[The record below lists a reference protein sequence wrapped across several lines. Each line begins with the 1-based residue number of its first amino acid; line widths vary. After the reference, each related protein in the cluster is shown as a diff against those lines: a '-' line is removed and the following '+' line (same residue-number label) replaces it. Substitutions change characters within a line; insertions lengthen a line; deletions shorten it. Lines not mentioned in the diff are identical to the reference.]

1 MKKTTDQFLKRK
13 RNLSYVLFC
22 FSIIMPFSCIKTTT
36 KQELIINESG
46 YFEACGV
53 NFLVFSNAHSSYF
66 GDSKISGIEIIHHEV
81 RTATNGDIRLH
92 NTPEQWDAIPE
103 TIDRTVNPDKNAIEV
118 RLAYPEYDFEYT
130 VKAQSDG
137 MDMIISVHLE
147 KPVPEKLKSRAGF
160 NLEFL
165 PSAYFD
171 KTYLMDNKG
180 GVFPLYPTG
189 PMSYNSEGKTEPEP
203 LAIGKVLS
211 LAPEDPKR
219 HIIIQS
225 DAQDLMLFDGR
236 NKAQNGWYVVRSIL
250 PADRTG
256 KVLEWRIKT
265 NVIDNWIR
273 PPVIAHSQV
282 GYHPSQKKIAVI
294 ELDKNYKS
302 KSPVKLL
309 KIDED
314 GGYKEVIKSKKPEL
328 WGKFFR
334 YMYSLFDFSEIEESG
349 LYCIE
354 YDGIQTKPFEIGE
367 DIYQDTWHP
376 TLDIFFPVQ
385 MDHMHVNEAY
395 RVWHGA
401 PHLDDALQAPV
412 NHTHFDVY
420 AQGPTTDTPYE
431 PGEHIPG
438 LNYGGWF
445 DAGDFDIRTQTH
457 YTLLITL
464 VQVQE
469 QFAPDRD
476 ETTIDQKKRYV
487 DIHVPDGKSDL
498 LQQIEHG
505 TLALIAQFRA
515 LGHAIPGIIA
525 PSLEQYTHLGDAASK
540 TDNLVYNPKL
550 KEGQSDGFTSG
561 RSDDRWAFTTGT
573 SALNYG
579 SIAALAAASRVLKGF
594 NDPLADECLA
604 TAIKIWDEEQ
614 DKDHDLFHYGN
625 TTGGRLPDEQLR
637 AAVELLQTTRKIEY
651 AECIEELLPHI
662 RKTFLFN
669 AIYAA
674 RALPYMD
681 KSYEKEIKDLTIAYK
696 DSADAYTIKNP
707 FGVPVTAGSWAG
719 SGWAMY
725 FSITNYY
732 LYKAFPDIMDPEDVY
747 KGLHYIYGCHPG
759 SDISFVSG
767 VGTHSKKVAYGNNR
781 ADFSFI
787 AGGVV
792 PGVLIVKPDFPE
804 NKEDWPFLWGENEY
818 VINGGASYIFLVHA
832 VNELV
837 SGF

>member
-1 MKKTTDQFLKRK
+1 MKSFAKHLNGPLMVITITFIIFGFFLLTGCSKTSVKKKL
-13 RNLSYVLFC
+13 
-22 FSIIMPFSCIKTTT
+22 
-36 KQELIINESG
+36 EINELG
-46 YFEACGV
+46 YFKAQGI
-53 NFLVFSNAHSSYF
+53 NFLVFNNPHSNYF
-66 GDSKISGIEIIHHEV
+66 GDSKISGIEIIHHGV
-81 RTATNGDIRLH
+81 RTATNGDVRLH
-92 NTPEQWDAIPE
+92 NTPEQWNDIPE
-103 TIDRTVNPDKNAIEV
+103 TIDRIINPEKNTIEV

-130 VKAQSDG
+130 IKTQADG
-137 MDMIISVHLE
+137 MDMIISIHLE
-147 KPVPEKLKSRAGF
+147 KSVPEKLISRAGF

-165 PSAYFD
+165 PSAYFNR
-171 KTYLMDNKG
+171 TYLMDNKG
-180 GVFPLYPTG
+180 GIFPLYPTG
-189 PMSYNSEGKTEPEP
+189 PMSYDSEGKTEPEP
-203 LAIGKVLS
+203 IAIGKVLS

-236 NKAQNGWYVVRSIL
+236 NKAQNGWYVVRSLL

-265 NVIDNWIR
+265 NVVDNWLR

-282 GYHPSQKKIAVI
+282 GYHPGQKKIAVI

-302 KSPVKLL
+302 KSPARLL
-309 KIDED
+309 KLNEK
-314 GGYKEVIKSKKPEL
+314 GKAEEVIKTKNPEL

-334 YMYSLFDFSEIEESG
+334 YMYALFDFSEITESG
-349 LYCIE
+349 LYYIE
-354 YDGIQTKPFEIGE
+354 YDGIQTKPFKIGE
-367 DIYQDTWHP
+367 DIFQDAWHP

-385 MDHMHVNEAY
+385 MDHMRVNEAY

-401 PHLDDALQAPV
+401 SHLDDALQAPV

-420 AQGPTTDTPYE
+420 AQGPTTDTPFE

-457 YTLLITL
+457 YILLLTL

-476 ETTIDQKKRYV
+476 ETTIDQERRYV
-487 DIHVPDGKSDL
+487 DIHVPDGKPDL

-505 TLALIAQFRA
+505 TLALIAQYRA
-515 LGHAIPGIIA
+515 VGHAIPGIIA
-525 PSLEQYTHLGDAASK
+525 PTLEQYTHLGDASSK

-550 KEGQSDGFTSG
+550 RDGQSDGFTSG
-561 RSDDRWAFTTGT
+561 RSDDRWAFTTRT

-579 SIAALAAASRVLKGF
+579 SVAALAAASRVLKGF

-604 TAIKIWDEEQ
+604 TAIKVWNEEQ
-614 DKDHDLFHYGN
+614 GKDPDVFRYGN
-625 TTGGRLPDEQLR
+625 TTGGNLLDEQLR
-637 AAVELLQTTRKIEY
+637 ASLELLQTTRKIKY
-651 AECIEELLPHI
+651 AEHIEELLPHI
-662 RKTFLFN
+662 RETFLFN
-669 AIYAA
+669 AIFAA
-674 RALPYMD
+674 RALPYMNE
-681 KSYEKEIKDLTIAYK
+681 SFRKEIENLTLAYK
-696 DSADAYTIKNP
+696 DSVDAFLVKNP
-707 FGVPVTAGSWAG
+707 YGVPIATGSWAG

-767 VGTHSKKVAYGNNR
+767 VGTYSKKVAYGNNR